1 MDEKKVVTL
10 DTLKAAVDKIKADY
24 PTKTAV
30 TEQISNAALGESI
43 TYATSEEVLALF
55 QDTTTPEQNA

>member
-1 MDEKKVVTL
+1 MDEKKVITL
-10 DTLKAAVDKIKADY
+10 ETLKTAVDKIKADY

-30 TEQISNAALGESI
+30 TTQIENATAGSS

-55 QDTTTPEQNA
+55 NDDATPEQNA